1 MAAGNG
7 IRLKIDSRAVPYFPD
22 APALVAQDTYTQAY
36 LANMAFLADKV
47 TFRTDDEAMRHI
59 LMEAETSGGLLFSL
73 PAENADAALA
83 ELHAADCPEAAV
95 VGEVIAE
102 DTAHIEVF

>member
-1 MAAGNG
+1 M
-7 IRLKIDSRAVPYFPD
+7 
-22 APALVAQDTYTQAY
+22 T
-36 LANMAFLADKV
+36 FLADKV
-47 TFRTDDEAMRHI
+47 TFHTDSDAIHHI

-73 PAENADAALA
+73 PAENADAAIA

-95 VGEVIAE
+95 IGEVMAE